1 MKRKLVVVI
10 NGKGG
15 VGKDTFCDFV
25 SEKYSTLNISTITP
39 VKEIARRYG
48 WSGEKDKKSRKF
60 LADLKRIF
68 IEYNDLPNSYAFQ
81 EYKKFLEGDK
91 EIMFVDIR
99 ECKEIREFCQRV
111 RKDASNCREM
121 RIEVTSLLIHRSGID
136 SSHEDFGNDADDH
149 VEDYQYEYSCDNN
162 GSLDEFRQASIEQI
176 DRMIADKFP
185 PLVS

>member
-25 SEKYSTLNISTITP
+25 SEKYRTLNISTITP

-91 EIMFVDIR
+91 EIMIR
-99 ECKEIREFCQRV
+99 LFGSANRLPGAPAQSST
-111 RKDASNCREM
+111 AP
-121 RIEVTSLLIHRSGID
+121 IEAHWPM
-136 SSHEDFGNDADDH
+136 
-149 VEDYQYEYSCDNN
+149 Q
-162 GSLDEFRQASIEQI
+162 
-176 DRMIADKFP
+176 
-185 PLVS
+185 